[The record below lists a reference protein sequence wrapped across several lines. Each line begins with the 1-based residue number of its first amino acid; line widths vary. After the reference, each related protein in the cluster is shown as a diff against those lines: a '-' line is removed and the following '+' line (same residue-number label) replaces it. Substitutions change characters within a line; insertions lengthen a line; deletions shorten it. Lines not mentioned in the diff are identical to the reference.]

1 MKLVLISLAA
11 VTAFAQTK
19 SLSCDN
25 NNNGN
30 DRQARSC
37 EMRAQTIAYGG
48 RLTVAGGTNGGVSIK
63 GWDNASV
70 LVRSKVESWAAD
82 DSSAKMMASQIHVD
96 WSAGQVKASGPE
108 TERNQHG
115 DSNQGWSV
123 SYEVFVP
130 RNADLALKTHN
141 GGISI
146 SDVRGTIQFEALN
159 GGVNLKNLAGDVE
172 GTTKN
177 GGVNVTLA
185 GTRWDGTKL
194 DARTTNGGVNIS
206 MPSGYN
212 AHLETATV
220 NGRVNADFDMT
231 VRGNL
236 TERSKQMST
245 DIGAGGPTIHIET
258 TNGGVNVKKI

>member
-1 MKLVLISLAA
+1 M
-11 VTAFAQTK
+11 TAH
-19 SLSCDN
+19 
-25 NNNGN
+25 
-30 DRQARSC
+30 ARSC
-37 EMRAQTIAYGG
+37 EMREQTIAYGG
-48 RLTVAGGTNGGVSIK
+48 RLSVDGGNNGGVSIK
-63 GWDNASV
+63 GWDNGSV
-70 LVRSKVESWAAD
+70 LVRSKVEAWGAD
-82 DSSAKMMASQIHVD
+82 DASAKTIASQIHVD

-108 TERNQHG
+108 TDRTQSG
-115 DSNQGWSV
+115 DRNQGWSV

-130 RNADLALKTHN
+130 RNADLSLKAHN

-146 SDVRGTIQFEALN
+146 ADVRGNIQFDTHN

-185 GTRWDGTKL
+185 GNRWDGNKL

-212 AHLETATV
+212 AHFETATV
-220 NGRVNADFDMT
+220 NGHLNANFDMT

-236 TERSKQMST
+236 SEISKKMST
-245 DIGAGGPTIHIET
+245 DIGAGGPTIHVET

>member
-1 MKLVLISLAA
+1 MKLVLITLAA

-25 NNNGN
+25 DNNRN
-30 DRQARSC
+30 DRSVRSC
-37 EMRAQTIAYGG
+37 EMREQTIAYGG
-48 RLTVAGGTNGGVSIK
+48 RLSVDGGTNGGVSIK
-63 GWDNASV
+63 GWDSASV
-70 LVRSKVESWAAD
+70 LVRSRVESWAGD
-82 DSSAKMMASQIHVD
+82 DSSAKMIASQIHVD

-108 TERNQHG
+108 ASRNQNG

-146 SDVRGTIQFEALN
+146 ADVRGTIQFEALN
-159 GGVNLKNLAGDVE
+159 GGVNLKNLGGDVE

-206 MPSGYN
+206 MPTAYN
-212 AHLETATV
+212 AHFESATV
-220 NGRVNADFDMT
+220 NGHVNANFDMT

-236 TERSKQMST
+236 SEASKKIST
-245 DIGAGGPTIHIET
+245 DIGAGGPTIHVET
-258 TNGGVNVKKI
+258 INGGVNVKKI

>member
-1 MKLVLISLAA
+1 MKLVLITLAA

-25 NNNGN
+25 DNNRNG
-30 DRQARSC
+30 RSVRSC
-37 EMRAQTIAYGG
+37 EMREQTIAYGG
-48 RLTVAGGTNGGVSIK
+48 RLSVDGGTNGGVSIK

-82 DSSAKMMASQIHVD
+82 DSSAKMIASQIHVD

-108 TERNQHG
+108 TTNQHG
-115 DSNQGWSV
+115 DDNQGWSV

-130 RNADLALKTHN
+130 RNADLSLKTHN

-146 SDVRGTIQFEALN
+146 ADVRGNIQFDALN

-185 GTRWDGTKL
+185 GTRWDGAKL

-206 MPSGYN
+206 MPAAYN
-212 AHLETATV
+212 AHFETATV
-220 NGRVNADFDMT
+220 NGHVNANFDMT
-231 VRGNL
+231 VHGNL
-236 TERSKQMST
+236 TEASKKMST
-245 DIGAGGPTIHIET
+245 DIGAGGPTIHVET
-258 TNGGVNVKKI
+258 VNGGVTVKKI